1 MTQIKIEFENT
12 SIDAVLN
19 NSETADKIKKILPL
33 SNSVSTWGDE
43 IYFSIG
49 VNDGEID
56 SKEVVELG
64 DLGYWPPGNAFCLF
78 FGLTPASEG
87 GKIMPASPVNIIG
100 KILSDF
106 LASSGVLP
114 SEHAGSTNGVFDY
127 ATLAASNPPY

>member
-1 MTQIKIEFENT
+1 MTQIKIEFENI

-19 NSETADKIKKILPL
+19 DSETANKIKKILPI
-33 SNSVSTWGDE
+33 SNSVNTWGDE

-49 VNDGEID
+49 VNDDEND

-87 GKIMPASPVNIIG
+87 DKIMPASPVNVIG
-100 KILSDF
+100 KILGDLEILKSIK
-106 LASSGVLP
+106 SGDKVSINL
-114 SEHAGSTNGVFDY
+114 F
-127 ATLAASNPPY
+127 

>member
-33 SNSVSTWGDE
+33 SNSVNTWGDE

-49 VNDGEID
+49 VNDDEND
-56 SKEVVELG
+56 SKVVVELG

-87 GKIMPASPVNIIG
+87 DKIMPASPVNVIG
-100 KILSDF
+100 KILGDLEILKSIK
-106 LASSGVLP
+106 SGDKVSINL
-114 SEHAGSTNGVFDY
+114 V
-127 ATLAASNPPY
+127 

>member
-33 SNSVSTWGDE
+33 SNSVNTWGDE

-78 FGLTPASEG
+78 FGVTPASEG
-87 GKIMPASPVNIIG
+87 DKIMPASPVNIIG
-100 KILSDF
+100 KILSD
-106 LASSGVLP
+106 LEILKSIKSGDKVAINL
-114 SEHAGSTNGVFDY
+114 V
-127 ATLAASNPPY
+127 

>member
-33 SNSVSTWGDE
+33 SNSVNTWGDE

-49 VNDGEID
+49 VNDDEND

-87 GKIMPASPVNIIG
+87 DKIMPASPVNVIG
-100 KILSDF
+100 KILGDLEILKSIK
-106 LASSGVLP
+106 SGDKVSINL
-114 SEHAGSTNGVFDY
+114 V
-127 ATLAASNPPY
+127 

>member
-1 MTQIKIEFENT
+1 MTQIKIEFENI

-19 NSETADKIKKILPL
+19 DSETANKIKKILPI
-33 SNSVSTWGDE
+33 SNSVNTWGDE

-56 SKEVVELG
+56 SKKVVELG

-87 GKIMPASPVNIIG
+87 DKIMPASPVNVIG
-100 KILSDF
+100 KILGDLEILKSIK
-106 LASSGVLP
+106 SGDKVTINL
-114 SEHAGSTNGVFDY
+114 V
-127 ATLAASNPPY
+127 

>member
-43 IYFSIG
+43 IYFSIDLI
-49 VNDGEID
+49 DGEND

-87 GKIMPASPVNIIG
+87 DKIMPASPVNVIG
-100 KILSDF
+100 KILGDLEILKSIK
-106 LASSGVLP
+106 SGDKVSIKL
-114 SEHAGSTNGVFDY
+114 V
-127 ATLAASNPPY
+127 

>member
-33 SNSVSTWGDE
+33 SNSVNIWGDE

-87 GKIMPASPVNIIG
+87 NKIMPASPVNIIG
-100 KILSDF
+100 KILSDLEILKSIKSGEKVSVK
-106 LASSGVLP
+106 LA
-114 SEHAGSTNGVFDY
+114 
-127 ATLAASNPPY
+127 

>member
-33 SNSVSTWGDE
+33 SNSVNTWGDE

-56 SKEVVELG
+56 SKEVVNLG

-87 GKIMPASPVNIIG
+87 DKIMPASPVNIIG
-100 KILSDF
+100 KIVSD
-106 LASSGVLP
+106 LEILKSIKSGEKVSVKL
-114 SEHAGSTNGVFDY
+114 V
-127 ATLAASNPPY
+127 

>member
-1 MTQIKIEFENT
+1 MTQIKIEFENI
-12 SIDAVLN
+12 SINAVLN
-19 NSETADKIKKILPL
+19 DSETANKIKKILPI
-33 SNSVSTWGDE
+33 SNSVNTWGDE

-87 GKIMPASPVNIIG
+87 DKIMPASPVNIIG
-100 KILSDF
+100 KILSDLEILKSIKSGEKVSVK
-106 LASSGVLP
+106 LA
-114 SEHAGSTNGVFDY
+114 
-127 ATLAASNPPY
+127 

>member
-1 MTQIKIEFENT
+1 MTQIKIEFENI

-19 NSETADKIKKILPL
+19 DSETANKIKKILPI
-33 SNSVSTWGDE
+33 SNSVNTWGDE

-87 GKIMPASPVNIIG
+87 DKIMPASPVNIIG
-100 KILSDF
+100 KILGDLEILKSIK
-106 LASSGVLP
+106 SGEKVSVKLI
-114 SEHAGSTNGVFDY
+114 
-127 ATLAASNPPY
+127 

>member
-33 SNSVSTWGDE
+33 SNSVNTWGDE

-56 SKEVVELG
+56 SEEVVELG

-87 GKIMPASPVNIIG
+87 DKIMPASPVNIIG
-100 KILSDF
+100 KILSD
-106 LASSGVLP
+106 LEILKSIKSGEKVSVKL
-114 SEHAGSTNGVFDY
+114 V
-127 ATLAASNPPY
+127 

>member
-33 SNSVSTWGDE
+33 SNSVNIWGDE

-87 GKIMPASPVNIIG
+87 DKIMPASPVNIIG
-100 KILSDF
+100 KILSDLEILKSIKSGEKVSVK
-106 LASSGVLP
+106 LA
-114 SEHAGSTNGVFDY
+114 
-127 ATLAASNPPY
+127 

>member
-19 NSETADKIKKILPL
+19 NSETANKIKKILPL
-33 SNSVSTWGDE
+33 SNSVNIWGDE

-87 GKIMPASPVNIIG
+87 DKIMPASPVNIIG
-100 KILSDF
+100 KILSDLEILKSIKSGEKVSVK
-106 LASSGVLP
+106 LA
-114 SEHAGSTNGVFDY
+114 
-127 ATLAASNPPY
+127 

>member
-1 MTQIKIEFENT
+1 MTQIKIEFENI

-19 NSETADKIKKILPL
+19 DTETANKIKKILPI
-33 SNSVSTWGDE
+33 SNSVNTWGDE

-49 VNDGEID
+49 VNDDEND

-87 GKIMPASPVNIIG
+87 DKIMPASPVNVIG
-100 KILSDF
+100 KILGDLEILKSIK
-106 LASSGVLP
+106 SGDKVSINL
-114 SEHAGSTNGVFDY
+114 V
-127 ATLAASNPPY
+127 

>member
-33 SNSVSTWGDE
+33 SNSVNTWGDE
-43 IYFSIG
+43 IYFSID

-87 GKIMPASPVNIIG
+87 SKIMPASPVNIIG
-100 KILSDF
+100 RILSD
-106 LASSGVLP
+106 LEILKSIKSGEKVSVKLI
-114 SEHAGSTNGVFDY
+114 
-127 ATLAASNPPY
+127 

>member
-19 NSETADKIKKILPL
+19 NSETADKIKKIFPL
-33 SNSVSTWGDE
+33 TNSVNIWGDE

-87 GKIMPASPVNIIG
+87 DKIMPASPVNIIG
-100 KILSDF
+100 KILSDLEILKSIKSGEKVSVK
-106 LASSGVLP
+106 LA
-114 SEHAGSTNGVFDY
+114 
-127 ATLAASNPPY
+127 

>member
-33 SNSVSTWGDE
+33 SNSVNTWGDE

-87 GKIMPASPVNIIG
+87 DKIMPASPVNIIG
-100 KILSDF
+100 KILSDLEILKSIKSGEKVSEK
-106 LASSGVLP
+106 LA
-114 SEHAGSTNGVFDY
+114 
-127 ATLAASNPPY
+127 

>member
-1 MTQIKIEFENT
+1 MTKIKIEFENT

-33 SNSVSTWGDE
+33 SNSVNTWGDE

-56 SKEVVELG
+56 SKEVVNLG

-87 GKIMPASPVNIIG
+87 DKIMPASPVNIIG
-100 KILSDF
+100 KILSD
-106 LASSGVLP
+106 LEILKSIKSGEKVSVKL
-114 SEHAGSTNGVFDY
+114 V
-127 ATLAASNPPY
+127 

>member
-1 MTQIKIEFENT
+1 MTQIKIEFENA

-33 SNSVSTWGDE
+33 SNSVNTWGDE

-64 DLGYWPPGNAFCLF
+64 DLGYWPPGNAFCIF

-87 GKIMPASPVNIIG
+87 DKIMPASPVNVIG
-100 KILSDF
+100 KILGDLEILKSIK
-106 LASSGVLP
+106 SGEKVSVKL
-114 SEHAGSTNGVFDY
+114 V
-127 ATLAASNPPY
+127 

>member
-1 MTQIKIEFENT
+1 MTQIKIEFENI

-33 SNSVSTWGDE
+33 SNSVNTWGDE

-87 GKIMPASPVNIIG
+87 DKIMPASPVNIIG
-100 KILSDF
+100 KILSD
-106 LASSGVLP
+106 LEILKSIKSGEKVSVKL
-114 SEHAGSTNGVFDY
+114 V
-127 ATLAASNPPY
+127 

>member
-1 MTQIKIEFENT
+1 MTQIKIEFENI

-19 NSETADKIKKILPL
+19 DSETANKIKKILPI
-33 SNSVSTWGDE
+33 SNSVNTWGDE

-49 VNDGEID
+49 VNDVEND

-87 GKIMPASPVNIIG
+87 DKIMPASPVNVIG
-100 KILSDF
+100 KILGDLEILKSIK
-106 LASSGVLP
+106 SGDKVSINL
-114 SEHAGSTNGVFDY
+114 V
-127 ATLAASNPPY
+127 

>member
-1 MTQIKIEFENT
+1 MTQIKIEFENI

-19 NSETADKIKKILPL
+19 DSETANKIKKILPI
-33 SNSVSTWGDE
+33 SNSVNTWGDE

-49 VNDGEID
+49 VNDDEND

-87 GKIMPASPVNIIG
+87 DKIMPASPVNVIG
-100 KILSDF
+100 KILVDLEILKSIK
-106 LASSGVLP
+106 SGEKVSVKL
-114 SEHAGSTNGVFDY
+114 V
-127 ATLAASNPPY
+127 